1 MLKKGMVLLCMVIS
15 VSVADKHTVFANEN
29 TSSLRSQLNQVLSS
43 EPALQG
49 SMAGI
54 SIRSAA
60 DRNIIYQY
68 QGDLRLR
75 PASNMKLLTAAAAL
89 SVLGENHTFSTEIYA
104 EGPVKKQTLKG
115 NLFLKGKGDPT
126 LLKTDFDKM
135 AEEIQK
141 LGIKKIKGNLIGD
154 DSWYDDVRYSLDLPW
169 SDETAYYGAQ
179 VSALTASPTTDY
191 DTGSIKVEIQPG
203 IHRWDKPMVK
213 ITPKTDY
220 VKIVNKAI
228 TVQEDGRKKLTVE
241 REHATNT
248 ITIEGT
254 IPMKAKVEKEW
265 VGVWNPTRYAV
276 TLFQQSLA
284 NHGITLTGKIKT
296 GMVPEKA
303 RILYIHH
310 SMPLSRLLVPF
321 LKLSNNVLAEGL
333 VKEMGKVVKGEGS
346 WEKGLDVLK
355 TEMTNLGVNPR
366 TMVIRDGS
374 GISHVDLISANQL
387 SLLLWNAQK
396 QKWYSSYL
404 NALPLSGIHDK
415 MVGGSL
421 RNRMKNPDT
430 QGRVRAKTGTI
441 STVSSLSGYV
451 HTKSGKTLIFSIL
464 LNNLLDESKGKKIE
478 DRIVSILAS
487 Q

>member
-1 MLKKGMVLLCMVIS
+1 MLS
-15 VSVADKHTVFANEN
+15 VTVAYNQPVFANEN
-29 TSSLRSQLNQVLSS
+29 TSSLRSQIDQLLSTD
-43 EPALQG
+43 PALQG
-49 SMAGI
+49 AMAGI

-60 DRNIIYQY
+60 NGTILYQH
-68 QGDLRLR
+68 QGDVRLR

-89 SVLGENHTFSTEIYA
+89 SVLGEDHTFSTEIYA
-104 EGPVKKQTLKG
+104 DGPVKKHTLKG

-135 AEEIQK
+135 AEAIQK

-191 DTGSIKVEIQPG
+191 DTGSIKVEIRPG
-203 IHRWDKPMVK
+203 IHRWDKPKVK

-248 ITIEGT
+248 IFIEGT
-254 IPMKAKVEKEW
+254 IPIKAKVEKEW
-265 VGVWNPTRYAV
+265 IGVWNPTRYAV

-284 NHGITLTGKIKT
+284 NQGITLEGKIKT
-296 GMVPEKA
+296 GRVPEKA
-303 RILYIHH
+303 RNLYIHH
-310 SMPLSRLLVPF
+310 SMPLSKLLVPF
-321 LKLSNNVLAEGL
+321 LKLSNNVHAEGL
-333 VKEMGKVVKGEGS
+333 IKEMGKVVKGEGS

-355 TEMTNLGVNPR
+355 TEITNLGVNPR

-387 SLLLWNAQK
+387 STLLWNIQR

-421 RNRMKNPDT
+421 RNRMKNPGT

-451 HTKSGKTLIFSIL
+451 HTKSGKALIFSIL

-478 DRIVSILAS
+478 DRIVTFLAS